1 MHTGLNS
8 IRSWVNGQWSK
19 LPSKTMETETCRRDW
34 NLEYVT
40 ISEKSQNRQ
49 ERTSAE
55 FQTGRAGQ
63 DKFGPTFNKN
73 LTPLAESLTKRYL
86 ISSESV
92 S

>member
-1 MHTGLNS
+1 MGEIENDHGSTVSGRNC
-8 IRSWVNGQWSK
+8 
-19 LPSKTMETETCRRDW
+19 SKTMETETCREDL

-40 ISEKSQNRQ
+40 ISEKSENWQ
-49 ERTSAE
+49 ERTSSE

-63 DKFGPTFNKN
+63 DKFRPTFNKN
-73 LTPLAESLTKRYL
+73 LTPLAECLTKRCL

>member
-1 MHTGLNS
+1 
-8 IRSWVNGQWSK
+8 
-19 LPSKTMETETCRRDW
+19 METETCRGDW

-40 ISEKSQNRQ
+40 ISEKSQNWQ
-49 ERTSAE
+49 ERTSSE
-55 FQTGRAGQ
+55 FQTGREGQ
-63 DKFGPTFNKN
+63 DKLRPTFNKN